1 MLLKD
6 FPEDF
11 SLGYSVHVLGLML
24 QSILIRADQRV
35 DTRAGVMS
43 EEDARAYARLV
54 DLLRMALSDAQAV
67 QRRVMN

>member
-6 FPEDF
+6 FPENF

-24 QSILIRADQRV
+24 QSILIRAEQRV
-35 DTRAGVMS
+35 DARAGVLS
-43 EEDARAYARLV
+43 EEETRACAALV